1 MSNLIDIQS
10 QIEKLQKQANEI
22 KTKEFAK
29 TVQEI
34 LAKMNAFGM
43 TLKDLQ
49 PRKGRGAK
57 AESKTTLTAKK
68 TGNKS
73 PGKKKVATVVPA
85 KYKGPNGD
93 TWSGRGVMK
102 RWLADLVA
110 QGHAKEEYLIKS

>member
-1 MSNLIDIQS
+1 MGNLIDIQS

-49 PRKGRGAK
+49 PRKGRAHRR
-57 AESKTTLTAKK
+57 LR
-68 TGNKS
+68 
-73 PGKKKVATVVPA
+73 
-85 KYKGPNGD
+85 D
-93 TWSGRGVMK
+93 TEHARGT
-102 RWLADLVA
+102 A
-110 QGHAKEEYLIKS
+110 QGARIDDAQENHDTVKIVHAGVSYDAGDSRRHRPGDPELAVRATNVGRHVWR